1 MSGSN
6 PPAEFAA
13 IVVAGGAA
21 RRLGGAPKPMMPVGG
36 RPLLLRVLDAAE
48 SARPRIVVG
57 PPALASLLPPG
68 VELLQEEP
76 AGGGPVAG
84 LAAGVRLVPP
94 GVRRVAVLSADLPF
108 LTPAVLDGVSKP
120 LDGGGDVAVLQDDS
134 GRAQWL
140 CAVWQGPVLA
150 ARLAA
155 LGEPSGAR
163 MGDLFRDAAVI
174 TVPVLERSGP
184 PPWFDC
190 DTEEDFRRA
199 EELLHD
205 SR

>member
-1 MSGSN
+1 
-6 PPAEFAA
+6 
-13 IVVAGGAA
+13 
-21 RRLGGAPKPMMPVGG
+21 MMPVGG

-48 SARPRIVVG
+48 AARSRIVVG
-57 PPALASLLPPG
+57 PPALAPLLPPG
-68 VELLQEEP
+68 VELVQEEP

-108 LTPAVLDGVSKP
+108 LTAAVLGGVSTQ

-134 GRAQWL
+134 GRPQWL
-140 CAVWQGPVLA
+140 CAVWHAPALA
-150 ARLAA
+150 ERLAA

-163 MGDLFRDAAVI
+163 MGDLFRSAAVI